1 MCRRARCARQH
12 RRAQLSPAAYE
23 ALEPTIY
30 EQLTPF
36 LGGITQSQV
45 DKAISWFTDPGPPPK
60 YADLKYNMTAAT
72 TLRADD
78 PLYPYSNPYILKVV
92 VKDGVFYLPGGR
104 IAPIREGFAFTSQ
117 WSSGFL
123 LLDLLNAS
131 DKYGPFP
138 DMEFFVTSGDFQRL
152 YHLSDDGTTFPLFSA
167 TGSKHFY
174 DLVLPESP
182 TTQYIRETPVSYK
195 WSDRTDKVVGRFNLM
210 CHRGGP
216 SRPGRGQTEKHPC
229 VRIKYHEIGQ
239 SKLNHDGILDVG
251 IYENA
256 PDGKNKAWL
265 HPEDNARAKFALVLD
280 GGTTADRLAS
290 VLRGGQLVMLED
302 DSPLFSHYYAALKP
316 WKHYVPVGRES
327 YDDIFDI
334 ARFLVKNDK
343 LARRIAEEGQQF
355 GHKYLTKEASE
366 CYTKKFLEVL
376 SSLFT
381 YKPRPLGPLA
391 ISLRDA
397 IELVEAD
404 RIWMEQHPEPVQ
416 DEDPD
421 ES

>member
-216 SRPGRGQTEKHPC
+216 SRPGR
-229 VRIKYHEIGQ
+229 
-239 SKLNHDGILDVG
+239 
-251 IYENA
+251 
-256 PDGKNKAWL
+256 
-265 HPEDNARAKFALVLD
+265 
-280 GGTTADRLAS
+280 
-290 VLRGGQLVMLED
+290 
-302 DSPLFSHYYAALKP
+302 
-316 WKHYVPVGRES
+316 
-327 YDDIFDI
+327 
-334 ARFLVKNDK
+334 
-343 LARRIAEEGQQF
+343 EEGQQF